1 MLILKGGENM
11 KCLEKIKSFLVR
23 NKVAVTVS
31 AVASAMS
38 VVAVNAFAA
47 EAGSNP
53 DIGAS
58 LTSGFQ
64 SCVND
69 LLGYAVAVVP
79 VAITAFGTCWAIKKC
94 IDLFKNVTGKGT

>member
-1 MLILKGGENM
+1 M
-11 KCLEKIKSFLVR
+11 KCLEKIKSFLGR

-47 EAGSNP
+47 DSNP

-58 LTSGFQ
+58 LTNGFQ

>member
-11 KCLEKIKSFLVR
+11 KCLEKIKGFLVR

-58 LTSGFQ
+58 LTGGFQ

-69 LLGYAVAVVP
+69 LLGYAVAV

>member
-1 MLILKGGENM
+1 M
-11 KCLEKIKSFLVR
+11 KCLEKVKGFLGR

-47 EAGSNP
+47 DTNP